1 MPEGMPDDIG
11 AGEEH
16 ESSAPE
22 GATDGPRAGAGTP
35 EPRTSATDSSEGPT
49 TGDLLKAAK
58 SNGDTLVKEFV
69 TQFNFMND
77 SQSLESMQLFVEKLA
92 TMVEEMQNAP
102 GGRRGD
108 LSHAKGKRYHDRR
121 HGEGKPRPPP
131 NAGTRDEFNKQQGPG
146 RPKSNRPALYL
157 GDEPKPRKRKSTA
170 KKTKAG
176 KRQKTVSG

>member
-1 MPEGMPDDIG
+1 MVSGR
-11 AGEEH
+11 H
-16 ESSAPE
+16 N
-22 GATDGPRAGAGTP
+22 PRNT
-35 EPRTSATDSSEGPT
+35 
-49 TGDLLKAAK
+49 
-58 SNGDTLVKEFV
+58 VKEFV

-77 SQSLESMQLFVEKLA
+77 SESLESMQLFVEKLA

-102 GGRRGD
+102 GGRRVD

-131 NAGTRDEFNKQQGPG
+131 NVGTRDEFNKQQGPG

-157 GDEPKPRKRKSTA
+157 GHEPKPRKRKSTA